1 MQPDTQRITDAVD
14 ALEPYMLQ
22 ALACTAT
29 INAKHFRHA
38 GGPVTCHG
46 PEARNIR
53 DIDEAVSLASMK
65 RVTVAMAQ
73 LMVDW
78 CGVEPATH

>member
-1 MQPDTQRITDAVD
+1 M
-14 ALEPYMLQ
+14 
-22 ALACTAT
+22 
-29 INAKHFRHA
+29 
-38 GGPVTCHG
+38 TCHG